1 MARHARIDLPNFWY
15 HVVVKG
21 NNGMKIFRHDSD
33 KRYFLKI
40 LYSLLSEYDIILSS
54 FCLMNNHIHLIL
66 LRQSISLYKFMH
78 RLLTKYALYF
88 NTKYKRKGHL
98 FNERF
103 YSSIILKERHLIK
116 SVIYVN
122 QNPVKAGIVEKS
134 IDYEFSSAKFY
145 YGLVKNP
152 FLKRIPNFEGKQGVK
167 NYIAN
172 NPEQIIELERY
183 KDAIGSKDDY
193 DLLNK
198 RKKGREKEKFIERRD
213 VNNNENINNIMRK
226 ILIKKMT
233 INEKILHRIR
243 SKVKRKDIVNLR
255 KTAVKILY
263 SEGFTL
269 SEIARFLEKSV
280 PGIYKIMN
288 KLKGEKDE

>member
-1 MARHARIDLPNFWY
+1 
-15 HVVVKG
+15 
-21 NNGMKIFRHDSD
+21 
-33 KRYFLKI
+33 
-40 LYSLLSEYDIILSS
+40 
-54 FCLMNNHIHLIL
+54 
-66 LRQSISLYKFMH
+66 MH

-145 YGLVKNP
+145 YGLVKNS